1 MLPLPRPARQ
11 GYLLPVLSVLLG
23 LTCLSPG
30 LLAVE
35 MDAQAGAVGQLK
47 EFPRQ
52 LAPMIESASD
62 EGKQALSRMK
72 LPAGLTA
79 SLWAA
84 EPMLANPVAFNFDEQ
99 GRIFVVETHRYRT
112 SCLDIRDYMWMLE
125 DDLANRNQTD
135 FLASIRK
142 NFGEAGVQELS
153 KESERIVLL
162 EDTNHDGVADKSSV
176 YADNFRSPI
185 DGIAAGVL
193 AFHGQVWFTNI
204 PALWKFTGKDKAET
218 RTELHRGYGIRYNF
232 TGHDMHGLILGPD
245 GRIYFSIGDRG
256 ASVTTQEG
264 TVINAPDTG
273 SVFRCYPDGSHL
285 ELFATGLRNPQ
296 SLLFNEFGDLF
307 TGDNDCDLGDE
318 ERLVHIVENGDS
330 GWRIGYQ
337 HSPRGNA
344 GPWNAEKLWL
354 PRHKNQPA
362 YLLPPI
368 CNIEDGPSGIAYY
381 PGTGLTPAYAGNIFI
396 THFKGAISHSGIFTY
411 KVKPAGASYAIETA
425 APFLT
430 NSLPTDV
437 RFGPDGR
444 LYYSDWAE
452 GWPKSKKG
460 RIYAISDPSRAND
473 PLVKE
478 TQELIASDWTKKSV
492 GWLAKLLGHPD
503 WRVRLDA
510 QFMLS
515 ALSGQA
521 AVFTPENPL
530 DALIRVATKSNNRLA
545 RLHAIWALSNIANK
559 NNSSMFIPLHS
570 LLKDSDDEVRAQLIK
585 ALGEHNAT
593 DMADAFI
600 SALNDS
606 SARVRFFAAQS
617 LGKLKLAAATPALLT
632 ALRANNDTDAYL
644 RHALVMGLV
653 GCATPE
659 QLAATAMDDS
669 RAVRLAAVLAL
680 RRLANPAI
688 AQFLTDADPLI
699 VREAAEAIND
709 APIVAAYPAL
719 AEFVGHPVKDE
730 PIMLRALNVRFR
742 LGTIPD
748 AGALAMYAA
757 SADAPASLRTEA
769 LELLA
774 LWPNPPARDRIVGI
788 FRPLAEKSRPADVA
802 IQALTPHFGGLL
814 GNSVPEMVRAT
825 AINTAIVLHLSAAGP
840 SLNALAADSSQPA
853 SLRAAALTALDKLSD
868 PQLPA
873 AVRLALADAVPEL
886 RLAALPISSR
896 LAPESAV
903 ATLTKLLETGTPAEQ
918 RAAFKALGNSK
929 QPAADAV
936 LLAQLGKLAA
946 GKIAP
951 SAQLELVEAAA
962 LRTDPRVK
970 QALAERDA
978 VLAKSSDPIAA
989 FRVAL
994 EGGDAT
1000 NGMNLF
1006 LRHPVMQCIRCH
1018 RRDDNPGGEAGPQL
1032 AGIGARESRDYI
1044 LESILKPS
1052 AKIAAG
1058 FEIVTVTKKNGEAV
1072 VGTLAF
1078 RDSKTVRLRS
1088 GETGMIEIPAAEIKS
1103 METAP
1108 SAMPEIAALVMT
1120 KGEIRDLV
1128 EYVSSL
1134 KTPAKPRDKIT
1145 LRALRPNDAN

>member
-1 MLPLPRPARQ
+1 MLPLHRPARQ
-11 GYLLPVLSVLLG
+11 GYPLPVLSVLLG

-35 MDAQAGAVGQLK
+35 MDAQAGAIGQLK

-52 LAPMIESASD
+52 PAPMIESASD

-460 RIYAISDPSRAND
+460 RIYAISDPTLAND
-473 PLVKE
+473 PIVKE
-478 TQELIASDWTKKSV
+478 TQRLIAADWTKKSNDE
-492 GWLAKLLGHPD
+492 LAALLAHPD
-503 WRVRLDA
+503 WRVRLEA
-510 QFMLS
+510 QY
-515 ALSGQA
+515 ALAERGSSG
-521 AVFTPENPL
+521 
-530 DALIRVATKSNNRLA
+530 VATLTAVVHRPEADPLA
-545 RLHAIWALSNIANK
+545 RRHAIWGLGQLAPKNPAVPTALR
-559 NNSSMFIPLHS
+559 PL
-570 LLKDSDDEVRAQLIK
+570 LQDNDAEIRAQTAKQLGDLHDVASAG
-585 ALGEHNAT
+585 ALLASL
-593 DMADAFI
+593 AD
-600 SALNDS
+600 DS
-606 SARVRFFAAQS
+606 NRVKFFSAQS
-617 LGKLKLAAATPALLT
+617 LGKLKHAPAVPALLT

-659 QLAATAMDDS
+659 QLAATATDDS